1 MLDLLVQSARYAE
14 PALEELDRSLLPG
27 IGSLRS
33 PIKERYRSLWDDGL
47 AGCPELLMAVSQ
59 AGLLGDEDPR
69 ALFTWLSSAPRRQA
83 IAGELLSEPT
93 RERRAVRRRLAVL
106 GENVPLRRAYRDLL
120 AEVWEV
126 MRPEWVRR
134 GRAVA
139 AKASSGWARRLNGV
153 TAGRE
158 LVGLLPPR
166 HPLTRDERMASQVF
180 GRRRRFTIV
189 PIYACMSGGQ
199 VADLGDRVHIGVPA
213 SALEPVRRTR
223 DATFVADRARIL
235 AEPTRVR
242 ILIHLMQG
250 PSGVMQ
256 MTRALGMTQPT
267 VSEHVRVLAAA
278 GLIRRQRA
286 DGGRQSYVASW
297 TRARRVIDDMHGT
310 LARWAGADEGAC

>member
-1 MLDLLVQSARYAE
+1 MS
-14 PALEELDRSLLPG
+14 
-27 IGSLRS
+27 
-33 PIKERYRSLWDDGL
+33 
-47 AGCPELLMAVSQ
+47 
-59 AGLLGDEDPR
+59 
-69 ALFTWLSSAPRRQA
+69 
-83 IAGELLSEPT
+83 
-93 RERRAVRRRLAVL
+93 
-106 GENVPLRRAYRDLL
+106 
-120 AEVWEV
+120 
-126 MRPEWVRR
+126 
-134 GRAVA
+134 
-139 AKASSGWARRLNGV
+139 
-153 TAGRE
+153 
-158 LVGLLPPR
+158 
-166 HPLTRDERMASQVF
+166 SQVF

-278 GLIRRQRA
+278 GLIRRQDAGSR
-286 DGGRQSYVASW
+286 RSYVASW
-297 TRARRVIDDMHGT
+297 SRARRVIDDMHGT
-310 LARWAGADEGAC
+310 LARWAGVEDGDR